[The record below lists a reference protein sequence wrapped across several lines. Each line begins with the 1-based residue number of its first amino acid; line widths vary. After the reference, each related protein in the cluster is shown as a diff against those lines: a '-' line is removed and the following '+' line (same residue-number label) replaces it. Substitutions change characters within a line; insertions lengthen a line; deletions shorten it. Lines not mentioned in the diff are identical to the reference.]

1 MKKFINSVDQVEN
14 EMATGF
20 AKAYPQYLKK
30 IDYGNV
36 FVRAEKDPGKVAI
49 LCGGGSGHE
58 PGHCG
63 YVGKGML
70 DAFVAGPIFTSPTP
84 DLIYEG
90 IKAVQT
96 DKGVLLMVMNYSG
109 DIMNFEMAAEMAEA
123 DGIKVDKVIINDD
136 VAVEDQSL
144 SDGRR
149 GVAGSVLV
157 NKITGAKAES
167 GASLEEVKAVAEKA
181 IENVRSMGAAIS
193 PCTLPS
199 MGKPGFEIAEDEI
212 EIGIGVHG
220 EPGTFTGKSMPV
232 NDLVDIILDRIL
244 NDIDYN
250 NSEVAVMINSAGA
263 TPLMELYI
271 INDHVA
277 DVLAEKN
284 IKVHRTFCGHYM
296 TSIDMAGFSISIM
309 KLDDELKKL
318 LDAAADTPSLTI
330 R

>member
-36 FVRAEKDPGKVAI
+36 FVRTEKDPGKVAI
-49 LCGGGSGHE
+49 LCGSGSGHE

-144 SDGRR
+144 SDGRH

-181 IENVRSMGAAIS
+181 IDNVRSMGAAIS

-284 IKVHRTFCGHYM
+284 IKVHRTFCGHYK
-296 TSIDMAGFSISIM
+296 TSIDMAGFSISLM